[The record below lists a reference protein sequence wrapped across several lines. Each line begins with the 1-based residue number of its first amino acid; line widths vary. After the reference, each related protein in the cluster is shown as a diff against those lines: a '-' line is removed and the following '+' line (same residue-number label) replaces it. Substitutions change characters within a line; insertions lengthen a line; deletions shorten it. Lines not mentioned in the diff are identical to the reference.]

1 MLDAVTSAFLT
12 ALATTTILPSYSIDI
27 DQIDGWLRV
36 TGEIIAVVSAV
47 AWLRARADR
56 RQKASQEA
64 QEARII
70 ASVEKRTQP
79 IQPKYRNDGESLA
92 DIANKVKRLEE
103 IVSEQTVVL
112 TSVHKNVTES
122 SVELALHRAAVAT
135 QFADLRSERS
145 KIVADGDARADE
157 WRTALQAQ
165 GITVPPDEPV

>member
-1 MLDAVTSAFLT
+1 MIHVLAAL
-12 ALATTTILPSYSIDI
+12 LATTTILPAYTIDI
-27 DQIDGWLRV
+27 DQVDGWLRV
-36 TGEIIAVVSAV
+36 TGEIIAVVGAV

-103 IVSEQTVVL
+103 LTAEQTVLL
-112 TSVHKNVTES
+112 TSVHRNVTEN
-122 SVELALHRAAVAT
+122 SVELAMHRAAVAT
-135 QFADLRSERS
+135 QFADLRSERA
-145 KIVADGDARADE
+145 KIVADGDARVDQ
-157 WRTALQAQ
+157 WREALAAQ
-165 GITVPPDEPV
+165 GIDIPAEPV